1 MNDDRQERLRDK
13 IGADA
18 RVGVLADLPGGR
30 LVIEIPVDL
39 IKTHPEL
46 RKLRGGDDIDAKLLT
61 DSVKRTGKD
70 TLYPIS
76 LLAVENEQGVILY
89 YCGDGAQRLKALI
102 ANGAEKTAAQ
112 VILRWRDD
120 RDAMEDCLTANVARY
135 SWTDADIFSVIRSG
149 KMPSAKIKEITG
161 FSDSTLERYEAVAPH
176 EWLTKMVDQKCLG
189 YAKAAKLITAC
200 KKSSDKIAAVK
211 NSLSELFAKAQE
223 SADHYCNEEKRS
235 GLADKDKKKKK
246 VDYWFKSSSKQLD
259 QIQSVLD
266 DDGAI
271 DRDANGQPRIVLD
284 PNDSGRKL
292 GAYIGPADEWKKTLA
307 LSNFFE
313 RDADDVP
320 VESFDLILSNWD
332 NIRRNVEW
340 HRDRLR
346 DKQYREDRPMP
357 PMAEKLAEPGSSVPP
372 TAQSPESEILD
383 S

>member
-1 MNDDRQERLRDK
+1 MNDERQRRLRDK

-18 RVGVLADLPGGR
+18 RVSVLADLPGGR
-30 LVIEIPVDL
+30 LVIEIPLDL
-39 IKTHPEL
+39 IKTHSEL

-76 LLAVENEQGVILY
+76 LLAQENEQQEIVY

-102 ANGAEKTAAQ
+102 ANAAEKTAAQ

-135 SWTDADIFSVIRSG
+135 SWSDADIFSVIRTG
-149 KMPSAKIKEITG
+149 KMPSAKLKEITG

-200 KKSSDKIAAVK
+200 KKNADKIAAVK
-211 NSLSELFAKAQE
+211 NSLLELFAKAQE
-223 SADHYCNEEKRS
+223 SAEHYCNEEKRS
-235 GLADKDKKKKK
+235 GLAERDKKKKK
-246 VDYWFKSSSKQLD
+246 VDHWFKSYSKQLD

-271 DRDANGQPRIVLD
+271 ERNADGQPRIVLD
-284 PNDSGRKL
+284 PNESGRKL
-292 GAYIGPADEWKKTLA
+292 GAYIGPEDEWKKTLA

-320 VESFDLILSNWD
+320 LDSYEMILNRWD
-332 NIRRNVEW
+332 SIRRNIEW

-357 PMAEKLAEPGSSVPP
+357 LMADKLAEPGSSVPP
-372 TAQSPESEILD
+372 VPQSPDSEIIE